1 MINRFE
7 ISLKKSHLIS
17 RPVEVMLEPTAQ
29 CNSNCI
35 MCTKRYFREK
45 DQPPLGFLS
54 WEIFWKVR
62 PFFKFARRVLFSGF
76 GEPFLHPEFINM
88 LNQIKRYNTFVYCFT
103 NGLLMNEEMGRALV
117 NSGMDMIN
125 ISFGGA
131 TKETYEKIR
140 GIDGFDT
147 VINNLQYI
155 TEYKNKAGK
164 IKPLLSFNVVA
175 MNSIMPELEQLLLL
189 AKKIGV
195 QHFAMPNLIVQS
207 EPMKEE
213 SIWGNKEKTDKA
225 FRRARALAAELNI
238 NFTYPSLDI
247 TKRDCLDLFRKMF
260 ITWDGLVL
268 SCAQERYII
277 GDLQKNKITSIWNSD
292 NMLKLRRKYYKNGLD
307 SICPGCPCFDNR
319 PDTFLNSRI
328 NSRMFAQRIP

>member
-1 MINRFE
+1 
-7 ISLKKSHLIS
+7 
-17 RPVEVMLEPTAQ
+17 MLEPTAQ

-45 DQPPLGFLS
+45 DQIPQGFLS
-54 WEIFWKVR
+54 WDIFRKVK
-62 PFFKFARRVLFSGF
+62 PFFKFTRRVLFSGF
-76 GEPFLHPEFINM
+76 GEPFLHPEYLNM
-88 LNQIKRYNTFVYCFT
+88 LNQIKRYNTFIYCFT
-103 NGLLMNEEMGRALV
+103 NGLLLNEEIGRALV
-117 NSGMDMIN
+117 DSEMDMVN

-131 TKETYEKIR
+131 TKGTYRAIR

-147 VINNLQYI
+147 VINNIQYI
-155 TEYKNKAGK
+155 TEYKMKVGK

-175 MNSIMPELEQLLLL
+175 MNNIMPELEQLLYL

-207 EPMKEE
+207 EAMREE
-213 SIWGNKEKTDKA
+213 SIWNNKKEAEKTFK
-225 FRRARALAAELNI
+225 RAKALASKLNI
-238 NFTYPSLDI
+238 DFIYPSLDVI
-247 TKRDCLDLFRKMF
+247 KSDCTDLLRKMF

-277 GDLQKNKITSIWNSD
+277 GDLRKNKIISIWNSK
-292 NMLKLRRKYYKNGLD
+292 NVMNLRKKYYKNGLD
-307 SICPGCPCFDNR
+307 SICPGCPCFDNS

-328 NSRMFAQRIP
+328 NSRVYAQRIS